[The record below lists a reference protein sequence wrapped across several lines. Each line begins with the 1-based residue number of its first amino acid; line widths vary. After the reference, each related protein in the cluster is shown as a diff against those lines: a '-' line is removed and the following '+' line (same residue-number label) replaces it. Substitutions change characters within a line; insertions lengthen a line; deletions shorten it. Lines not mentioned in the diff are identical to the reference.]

1 MSQLS
6 TFIGIMAFYAILSYV
21 LMPVAFY
28 YLIGKS
34 LESAGYGFVFGSLVS
49 IVLWFT
55 VGSKM
60 I

>member
-6 TFIGIMAFYAILSYV
+6 IFIGIMAFYAILSYI
-21 LMPVAFY
+21 LMPIAFY
-28 YLIGKS
+28 YLMGKS
-34 LESAGYGFVFGSLVS
+34 LVSAGYGFVFGSLVS

>member
-21 LMPVAFY
+21 IMPVAFY
-28 YLIGKS
+28 YLMGKS
-34 LESAGYGFVFGSLVS
+34 LVSAGYGFVFGSLVS